1 MLVLAAGCKT
11 RQAAPVS
18 AGALPDASE
27 LAVQAAAILDYI
39 QGLTGAPPECCLSAE
54 GEDGPSEL
62 ARSVEELRGLNPG
75 IEVLKRTGC
84 LGESNRGR
92 LVLQEHESFSQPEAK
107 NEAQKTLSAV
117 NKLRKS
123 LYKEIARR
131 NRDRR
136 LSISEVEDV
145 YALEGL
151 LRVSP
156 GGIVQVPEE
165 GPGFDAFLAGPAGKR
180 LGQACVPEDWVSIPE

>member
-1 MLVLAAGCKT
+1 MI
-11 RQAAPVS
+11 
-18 AGALPDASE
+18 GALPDASE

-39 QGLTGAPPECCLSAE
+39 EGLTGAPPECCLSAE

-75 IEVLKRTGC
+75 IEVLKRIGC
-84 LGESNRGR
+84 LGESKRGR
-92 LVLQEHESFSQPEAK
+92 LTLQEHESFSQPEAK
-107 NEAQKTLSAV
+107 NQAQKTLSAV

-131 NRDRR
+131 YRDRR
-136 LSISEVEDV
+136 LTISQVEDV

-151 LRVSP
+151 LRASP
-156 GGIVQVPEE
+156 GAIVQIPGE
-165 GPGFDAFLAGPAGKR
+165 GPGFDAFLASPAGKR
-180 LGQACVPEDWVSIPE
+180 LGQACVPEAWVSIPE